1 MPGGIVAA
9 VASPYRSGRATAP
22 SVAGGDDGLVDALI
36 QQFADPLAFYRELVQ
51 NAIDAGATRVSIGAS
66 WEASAE
72 PGAGT
77 MVVSVRDDGCGMSR
91 QVLENQLT
99 VLFRSGKE
107 GQEGKIGKFGIGFVS
122 VLALVPEKVVVRT
135 TTGDTDV
142 WTLELRSDQSYEL
155 FQAPGGGS
163 SGTTVTLHVPLARDE
178 VDRFVD
184 GSLRALRKWCRHAEL
199 PIHFVAHLVGEGE
212 PLREA
217 RVDTPL
223 SVEASISV
231 RVEEG
236 GTTVVAGVIEHGS
249 PQLAFFNRGLLLHE
263 TTEAVLGEHVR
274 VSIQD
279 GRLEHTLSR
288 DSVRR
293 DAHYANAMK
302 LARRV
307 IDRDLT
313 RAVHEALPTSV
324 APDRVLATA
333 LAAGLAL
340 DPERIELAL
349 MSGASESV
357 QRLRRRDAVFAA
369 TAPSPLSEAASA
381 AQVAILD
388 LSVAADPARYLAAIA
403 ELLGAA
409 PPSVEAA
416 LTLASPVI
424 ESGSDLALL
433 DGVRELL
440 GEVHRAPSE
449 IRLVTLEGALS
460 GARLVSGV
468 DAPPRVLTRE
478 EATENVFA
486 LIRRP
491 PLWLDVTDP
500 LVYAARAAATT
511 RPSLA
516 AAVLARGILLDRGL
530 LDDDRDDEWL
540 EAAIERVGEGP

>member
-1 MPGGIVAA
+1 M
-9 VASPYRSGRATAP
+9 
-22 SVAGGDDGLVDALI
+22 
-36 QQFADPLAFYRELVQ
+36 
-51 NAIDAGATRVSIGAS
+51 
-66 WEASAE
+66 
-72 PGAGT
+72 
-77 MVVSVRDDGCGMSR
+77 
-91 QVLENQLT
+91 
-99 VLFRSGKE
+99 
-107 GQEGKIGKFGIGFVS
+107 
-122 VLALVPEKVVVRT
+122 
-135 TTGDTDV
+135 
-142 WTLELRSDQSYEL
+142 
-155 FQAPGGGS
+155 
-163 SGTTVTLHVPLARDE
+163 
-178 VDRFVD
+178 
-184 GSLRALRKWCRHAEL
+184 
-199 PIHFVAHLVGEGE
+199 
-212 PLREA
+212 
-217 RVDTPL
+217 
-223 SVEASISV
+223 
-231 RVEEG
+231 
-236 GTTVVAGVIEHGS
+236 
-249 PQLAFFNRGLLLHE
+249 
-263 TTEAVLGEHVR
+263 R

-540 EAAIERVGEGP
+540 EDAIERVGEGP